1 MTFLRLGRWDWLAF
15 VAALALLVTMSA
27 GDWWT
32 DKQGQECRRIER
44 LQTRP
49 PSTGP
54 LGDQFGG
61 DVRRAARECAEK
73 HEKTAWQASALIDWI
88 IKLVLAAAIA
98 AAVAA
103 AFRRAAGAPFKPPT
117 PSALAAALGL
127 AGTLLLLYRILQ
139 PPGLNAAAVVKV
151 WAPVSLAMAGI
162 LTIGARLAAVAERE
176 EADARARQDAAD
188 S

>member
-1 MTFLRLGRWDWLAF
+1 VTFLRLGRWDWLAF

-32 DKQGQECRRIER
+32 DKQGQECRRAER
-44 LQTRP
+44 LQTAP
-49 PSTGP
+49 PVRGP
-54 LGDQFGG
+54 LGDQMTNTI
-61 DVRRAARECAEK
+61 RERNRECAEK
-73 HEKTAWQASALIDWI
+73 HEKTAWQAGALIDWI
-88 IKLVLAAAIA
+88 IKLVFAAAIA
-98 AAVAA
+98 VAIGA
-103 AFRRAAGAPFKPPT
+103 GFSRASGRPIRPPT
-117 PSALAAALGL
+117 PSALASILGL
-127 AGTLLLLYRILQ
+127 LGTLLLLYRILQ

-151 WAPVSLAMAGI
+151 WAPVSLVLIGI